1 MSQEILTLGAFRIFI
16 KSAQSGF
23 SLTCKQVSSSAEEE
37 CFAAF
42 RGCYPGGVEQE
53 AATVLP
59 ICGVFRED

>member
-1 MSQEILTLGAFRIFI
+1 MASL
-16 KSAQSGF
+16 KSGF
-23 SLTCKQVSSSAEEE
+23 SLTLKQVSNSCAEEE